1 MKRRFAALLAL
12 LLVGLIVLTACG
24 QIQAVKEM
32 AKATEAF
39 AVNTAAPAATAAAET
54 AITDPQEIADY
65 IFAHGELPPNFITKK
80 EAQALGWRG
89 GDLYVYAPGKS
100 IGGSVF
106 SNYEKKLPKVKGR
119 VYRECDANYT
129 GGKRGDDR
137 IVYSND
143 GHVWF
148 TSDHYETFIELFPS
162 NQ

>member
-1 MKRRFAALLAL
+1 MRKRVTALLAL
-12 LLVGLIVLTACG
+12 LLVGLIILTGCG
-24 QIQAVKEM
+24 QIQAVKEA

-39 AVNTAAPAATAAAET
+39 AVTTAAPDAAET

-89 GDLYVYAPGKS
+89 GDLYAYAPGKS

-106 SNYEKKLPKVKGR
+106 ANYEKKLPKVKGR